1 MKLGVCTS
9 PKNADLVKS
18 LGYDYIEVQFG
29 WLTSLTNEEFR
40 AESALYERSPLT
52 AEVFHYFFAGPVSLY
67 APDGDQ
73 SECLKDIARRAEL
86 GFSRAAAWGGELA
99 ILGSAYARRVP
110 NTITFEE
117 ADKQFARVLAVCGEA
132 AERHGMKLLLEP
144 LSTIE
149 CNYLHTVAE
158 CAAAA
163 KRSGSSAVATM
174 VDFYHLLNNN
184 DAPESLP
191 ALADSLFH
199 AHYARP
205 GDRGIPREEDIPLL
219 KTFAD
224 YLKRCPNVTRLSLES
239 NWAPDLE
246 TAIKAARPLLEVF
259 KSV

>member
-1 MKLGVCTS
+1 MKLGICAS
-9 PKNADLVKS
+9 PKHAPLVKS
-18 LGYDYIEVQFG
+18 LGYDYLEARFG
-29 WLTSLTNEEFR
+29 WLANMTEEEFR
-40 AESALYERSPLT
+40 KESALYERSPLT
-52 AEVFHYFFAGPVSLY
+52 TEVFHFFFMGPVSLY
-67 APDGDQ
+67 APNGDQ
-73 SECLKDIARRAEL
+73 SECLKDIAKRAEL

-99 ILGSAYARRVP
+99 VLGSAYARRVP
-110 NTITFEE
+110 DTMTFEE
-117 ADKQFARVLAVCGEA
+117 ADKQFLRVLGVCGEA

-184 DAPESLP
+184 DKLEALP
-191 ALADSLFH
+191 ALADSIFH

-219 KTFAD
+219 KSFAAT
-224 YLKRCPNVTRLSLES
+224 LKQCKNVTRISLES
-239 NWAPDLE
+239 DWAPDFE